1 MKNLHIPTNYS
12 VSEIVEF
19 GLLVNDYMQANP
31 KASAE
36 NLISATM
43 ALKEL
48 YDYTLNLRWN
58 VPPKFNQ

>member
-12 VSEIVEF
+12 ESEIVEF

-36 NLISATM
+36 HLMSAAM
-43 ALKEL
+43 VLKEL